1 VYFSE
6 KPIRRAE
13 NKPQGFDCHDIRLG
27 GMLRRL
33 EYCRRTLNEYLDMK
47 TNSIPELEEDIL
59 PFCGAGSSTCY
70 NDALRNMSPSA
81 LYVPG
86 IY

>member
-1 VYFSE
+1 
-6 KPIRRAE
+6 
-13 NKPQGFDCHDIRLG
+13 
-27 GMLRRL
+27 MLRRL
-33 EYCRRTLNEYLDMK
+33 EYCKRTLIDYLDMK
-47 TNSIPELEEDIL
+47 IDSIPELEEDIL
-59 PFCGAGSSTCY
+59 PFFAKGSSTCY